1 MSELIGYVTIE
12 EADSYISSHFLS
24 SDEKRESWEAMNEE
38 DKKVLLT
45 KSLEDIESLNFSG
58 YKTCK
63 DQELSFPRNG
73 CLDVPQNVKNA
84 QIEGAIA
91 RLDTDSSFESI
102 QKGITSERLGS
113 VSYTYS
119 TSTIYK
125 TGARP
130 EVMKFLRGYMK
141 KIYSFR

>member
-38 DKKVLLT
+38 DKKLLLT
-45 KSLEDIESLNFSG
+45 QSLEDIESLNFSG
-58 YKTCK
+58 CKTCK

-73 CLDVPQNVKNA
+73 CSDIPQNVKNA
-84 QIEGAIA
+84 QIEGAIS

-102 QKGITSERLGS
+102 QKGITSERLGNA
-113 VSYTYS
+113 SYTYS
-119 TSTIYK
+119 TSSAFK

-130 EVMKFLRGYMK
+130 EAMKF
-141 KIYSFR
+141 